1 MRLLDL
7 SKLASRVNFNTS
19 QGRGGRDLEKLE
31 SVQACQDKRE
41 GSILPSVEHSRH
53 LAAAHVICN
62 IMEPPLRVYVNS
74 HFPVNNMLRIRT
86 REEIL

>member
-1 MRLLDL
+1 MHA
-7 SKLASRVNFNTS
+7 K
-19 QGRGGRDLEKLE
+19 G
-31 SVQACQDKRE
+31 E
-41 GSILPSVEHSRH
+41 GSILPSVEHGRH

-74 HFPVNNMLRIRT
+74 HFPVNNVLRIRT

>member
-7 SKLASRVNFNTS
+7 SKLASRVKFNPS
-19 QGRGGRDLEKLE
+19 KGRGRRRNWNPFKH
-31 SVQACQDKRE
+31 AKRE
-41 GSILPSVEHSRH
+41 GSILPSVEHGRH

-74 HFPVNNMLRIRT
+74 HFPVNNVLRIRT

>member
-7 SKLASRVNFNTS
+7 SKLASRVKFNPS
-19 QGRGGRDLEKLE
+19 KGRGGRDLEKLE
-31 SVQACQDKRE
+31 SVQACQE
-41 GSILPSVEHSRH
+41 GGKHSASVEHGRH

-74 HFPVNNMLRIRT
+74 HFPVNNVLRIRT

>member
-7 SKLASRVNFNTS
+7 SKLASRVKFNPS
-19 QGRGGRDLEKLE
+19 KGRGGRDLENWNPFKH
-31 SVQACQDKRE
+31 AKGE
-41 GSILPSVEHSRH
+41 GSILPSVEHGRH

-74 HFPVNNMLRIRT
+74 HFPVNNVLRIRT

>member
-7 SKLASRVNFNTS
+7 LKLASRVNFNTS

-31 SVQACQDKRE
+31 SVQACQDKGE

-62 IMEPPLRVYVNS
+62 IMEPPLRVYVNF

>member
-1 MRLLDL
+1 MEGTWRNWNPF
-7 SKLASRVNFNTS
+7 KHA
-19 QGRGGRDLEKLE
+19 
-31 SVQACQDKRE
+31 KRE
-41 GSILPSVEHSRH
+41 ESILPSVEHGRH

-74 HFPVNNMLRIRT
+74 HFPVNNVLRIRT

>member
-1 MRLLDL
+1 MEG
-7 SKLASRVNFNTS
+7 TW
-19 QGRGGRDLEKLE
+19 RDWNPFKH
-31 SVQACQDKRE
+31 AKRE
-41 GSILPSVEHSRH
+41 GSILPSVEHGRH

-74 HFPVNNMLRIRT
+74 HFPVNNVLRIRT

>member
-7 SKLASRVNFNTS
+7 SKLASRVKFNPS
-19 QGRGGRDLEKLE
+19 KGRGRRNLEKLE
-31 SVQACQDKRE
+31 SVQACQE
-41 GSILPSVEHSRH
+41 GGKHSAFCEHGRH

-74 HFPVNNMLRIRT
+74 HFPVNNVLRIRT